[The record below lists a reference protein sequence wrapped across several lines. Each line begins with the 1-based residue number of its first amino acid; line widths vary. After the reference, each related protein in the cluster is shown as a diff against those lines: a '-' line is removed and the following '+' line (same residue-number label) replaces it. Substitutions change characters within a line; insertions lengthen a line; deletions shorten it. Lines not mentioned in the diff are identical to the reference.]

1 MLETN
6 LMTRFVSSEAFK
18 AAERLA
24 ITCPATDYPTP
35 DEENSGRFHEHLARA
50 GTAAVGDTS
59 PASGFLQ
66 TEEV

>member
-24 ITCPATDYPTP
+24 ITCPVTDYPTP
-35 DEENSGRFHEHLARA
+35 DEENSGRFHEHL
-50 GTAAVGDTS
+50 
-59 PASGFLQ
+59 
-66 TEEV
+66 